1 MMTAPFLTD
10 TAFHLIAA
18 APAQFGHLGVAV
30 AGNHVV
36 GVSIGHRSDAD
47 AAGRL
52 KKFLASSNNDPGVTA
67 EADEQLLVDTLDRIV
82 QFLNGAKDNF
92 ADVPISLEH
101 LSPFQRRVVAAC
113 RAIPRGGTK
122 SYGLLAAAAGSP
134 GAARAVGQ
142 VMATNRYP
150 ILVPCHR
157 VVAAG
162 GRLGGFSAPQGLS
175 LKRQLLAFEAS
186 VADNE
191 FRLSP
196 ARPPR
201 KAARP

>member
-1 MMTAPFLTD
+1 MTAPFLTD

-196 ARPPR
+196 ARLPR

>member
-1 MMTAPFLTD
+1 MMTVPFLTD
-10 TAFHLIAA
+10 TASRLIAA
-18 APAQFGHLGVAV
+18 APAQFGHLSVAV
-30 AGNHVV
+30 AGNHIV
-36 GVSIGHRSDAD
+36 GVSIGHLSDAD
-47 AAGRL
+47 AAQRL
-52 KKFLASSNNDPGVTA
+52 KQLVASSNDDPSVTA
-67 EADEQLLVDTLDRIV
+67 ETDEQLLIDTLDRIV
-82 QFLNGAKDNF
+82 RFLDGAKDDF
-92 ADVPISLEH
+92 ANVPISLDH

-113 RAIPRGGTK
+113 RAIPCGATQ
-122 SYGLLAAAAGSP
+122 SYGQLAATAGSP

-175 LKRQLLAFEAS
+175 LKRQLLAFEAG

-191 FRLSP
+191 LPLSP
-196 ARPPR
+196 TWRPR

>member
-1 MMTAPFLTD
+1 MMTTPFLTD

>member
-1 MMTAPFLTD
+1 
-10 TAFHLIAA
+10 
-18 APAQFGHLGVAV
+18 
-30 AGNHVV
+30 
-36 GVSIGHRSDAD
+36 
-47 AAGRL
+47 
-52 KKFLASSNNDPGVTA
+52 
-67 EADEQLLVDTLDRIV
+67 LDRIV

>member
-1 MMTAPFLTD
+1 MTAPFLTD
-10 TAFHLIAA
+10 TASHLIAA

-30 AGNHVV
+30 AGKHVV
-36 GVSIGHRSDAD
+36 GVSIGHRSDVD
-47 AAGRL
+47 AAERL
-52 KKFLASSNNDPGVTA
+52 KKLLTSSNDDPGITA

-82 QFLNGAKDNF
+82 QFLNSAKDDF
-92 ADVPISLEH
+92 ADVPISLDH
-101 LSPFQRRVVAAC
+101 LSPFQRRVAAAC
-113 RAIPRGGTK
+113 RAIPCGATQ
-122 SYGLLAAAAGSP
+122 SYGQLAATAGSP

-175 LKRQLLAFEAS
+175 LKRQLLAFEAG

-191 FRLSP
+191 LRLSP
-196 ARPPR
+196 ARQTR
-201 KAARP
+201 KTAQH